1 MIHRIVF
8 FYSFYLQIYLNIVKY
23 NYVGFVFIPSFSLKK
38 KRIYIYYD
46 HNVANNCYLFLNI

>member
-23 NYVGFVFIPSFSLKK
+23 NYAGFVFIPSFSLKK
-38 KRIYIYYD
+38 KKEYIYTTITMLQIIVIY
-46 HNVANNCYLFLNI
+46 F